1 MGIYHQAA
9 DVLKREA
16 QRYEALMQAAK
27 ALEEIGSL
35 DQAADEAKTRKQTYE
50 DAAESAKATM
60 GQIVSATK
68 VAKEAYEAN
77 HEKALNDASAIKADA
92 LAAADK
98 IIADAKA
105 EGVRIN
111 QIATDSAKAT
121 TAQAAKKL
129 DELASKHI
137 ELIDKLAK
145 READIS
151 AMEDDAI
158 AAEERL
164 ANIKAAIAKYSA

>member
-1 MGIYHQAA
+1 MSKYHQAA

-16 QRYEALMQAAK
+16 TRYESLMLAAK

-77 HEKALNDASAIKADA
+77 HEKALDDAAAIKADA
-92 LAAADK
+92 LASAAK
-98 IIADAKA
+98 IIADAKT

-111 QIATDSAKAT
+111 QIATASSKSTEDQAT
-121 TAQAAKKL
+121 KRCNDLADKCRVLAE
-129 DELASKHI
+129 ELAM
-137 ELIDKLAK
+137 
-145 READIS
+145 REK
-151 AMEDDAI
+151 AI
-158 AAEERL
+158 AESNSEAAEAEARL
-164 ANIKAAIAKYSA
+164 AGIKAAIAKYSA